1 MAGAEGHDFP
11 QTSCNIRRSMQQN
24 LQIFDSIRGKEVNIP
39 FWDIVVITAL
49 DEGQKNAYDLQLESK
64 LAREELPLGVK
75 YHVFHDPPGPKIGN
89 GGSVLVTIGDLLK
102 IYEEEELMNLK
113 IIMLPAGGYSQRLPN
128 ASVLG
133 KAFTALP
140 IGDPPYQMLELQ
152 LAMFIEFPRHMNP
165 GIFVAASDIL
175 VVFNSEGDWSFT
187 KPGFTALAHPSP
199 IHIGTTHGVFVLNDH
214 EKLASV
220 QAGRP
225 ITQTTCKKFLHKPSM
240 DIMRKHGIVFLCD
253 EQEYVY
259 TDSVFFVDWRT
270 AKNLYDFS
278 QQIQPIDCEIDAYGD
293 FLQALGPEA
302 SADYTKNVANVTK
315 ETSSLISKRKKIFE
329 FLKGTQLNVLLLNE
343 SKFYHLGTTM
353 ECIHH
358 FCDDKVFRYESHFL
372 SEVMV
377 QRSGPSEE
385 KITTD
390 QRCLIHCY
398 QTLPSSVG
406 QRTLLEYCNIQA
418 EASVGNNCIVSN
430 VELPSGA
437 SIPDNTFMMTVCVT
451 VDNVSGL
458 YVTVVFDIKDNVK
471 RTAPSD
477 DLAKLQYFG
486 LPLDKAMSLL
496 DLVQNSK
503 LEHVSLWH
511 MELFPVF
518 KSFTESVCYA
528 IKMLDALKNGT
539 KIDKGN
545 IMPMGKYLSMKE
557 ILDLKDTEG
566 TLHIREKLRKKI
578 LET

>member
-1 MAGAEGHDFP
+1 M
-11 QTSCNIRRSMQQN
+11 
-24 LQIFDSIRGKEVNIP
+24 
-39 FWDIVVITAL
+39 
-49 DEGQKNAYDLQLESK
+49 
-64 LAREELPLGVK
+64 
-75 YHVFHDPPGPKIGN
+75 
-89 GGSVLVTIGDLLK
+89 
-102 IYEEEELMNLK
+102 
-113 IIMLPAGGYSQRLPN
+113 
-128 ASVLG
+128 
-133 KAFTALP
+133 
-140 IGDPPYQMLELQ
+140 
-152 LAMFIEFPRHMNP
+152 
-165 GIFVAASDIL
+165 AASDIL
-175 VVFNSEGDWSFT
+175 VVFYSEGDWSFT
-187 KPGFTALAHPSP
+187 KSGFTALAHPSP

-220 QAGRP
+220 QAGHP

-278 QQIQPIDCEIDAYGD
+278 QEIQPIDCEIDAYGD

-458 YVTVVFDIKDNVK
+458 YVTVVFGIKDNVK
-471 RTAPSD
+471 KMAPSD

-578 LET
+578 LVT

>member
-1 MAGAEGHDFP
+1 MADAEGHDFS
-11 QTSCNIRRSMQQN
+11 QISRNIRRSMQQN

-49 DEGQKNAYDLQLESK
+49 DEGQKNAYDLQLQSK
-64 LAREELPLGVK
+64 LARGELPLGVK
-75 YHVFHDPPGPKIGN
+75 YHVFYDPPGPKIGN

-102 IYEEEELMNLK
+102 IYEEEELMNSK

-220 QAGRP
+220 QAGCP

-377 QRSGPSEE
+377 KRSGPSEE

-458 YVTVVFDIKDNVK
+458 YVTVVFGIEDNVK
-471 RTAPSD
+471 KMAPSD

-503 LEHVSLWH
+503 LEYVSLWH

-518 KSFTESVCYA
+518 KSCTESVWYA
-528 IKMLDALKNGT
+528 MKMLNALKNGT

-545 IMPMGKYLSMKE
+545 MPVGKYLSMKE

-566 TLHIREKLRKKI
+566 TLHIREMLRKKI
-578 LET
+578 LGT